1 MSHSHTR
8 TMTNVHTCITDGV
21 WYVYSTGQR
30 SSAVEM
36 LSVAGWR
43 TAWVLTDC
51 VRSQADSCGDAVL
64 VRQSEVG

>member
-1 MSHSHTR
+1 M
-8 TMTNVHTCITDGV
+8 CIHALLMVCGMCTALG
-21 WYVYSTGQR
+21 
-30 SSAVEM
+30 SAAALCSIEM